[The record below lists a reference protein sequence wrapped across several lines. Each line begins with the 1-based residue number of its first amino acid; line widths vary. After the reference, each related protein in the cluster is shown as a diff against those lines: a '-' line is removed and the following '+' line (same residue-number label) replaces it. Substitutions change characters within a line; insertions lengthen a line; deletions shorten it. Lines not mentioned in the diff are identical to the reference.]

1 MNPLTPVM
9 TNTKPLCKGTFSR
22 WRSPGAALSA
32 CVAVACMGSL
42 PARALDFLNN
52 PSSWSGAT
60 QCPNPSGCVDDI
72 GSGSY
77 DIGGNESSGQY
88 SITSPTATIDTFI
101 SFNYSFEPSD
111 PSLSSA
117 AFSLDGTTYTL
128 LAASQSS
135 ASGPLLLTSGNSF
148 SFRLINSGEQPI
160 LGLSNFSATPVP
172 APLPLLG
179 GAATFGWIRRR
190 RSQLKARQLA
200 R

>member
-1 MNPLTPVM
+1 MNSSKPVVI
-9 TNTKPLCKGTFSR
+9 NIKPLCSGTFSR
-22 WRSPGAALSA
+22 WRSPEVALSA
-32 CVAVACMGSL
+32 CMAVACLGIL
-42 PARALDFLNN
+42 PARAVDFLNN
-52 PSSWSGAT
+52 PSTWTGANP
-60 QCPNPSGCVDDI
+60 CPNSSGCVDDV
-72 GSGSY
+72 GGGSY
-77 DIGGNESSGQY
+77 DIGGNESTGQY
-88 SITSPTATIDTFI
+88 SITSPTAAIDTFI
-101 SFNYSFEPSD
+101 SFNYTFEPSD

-117 AFSLDGTTYTL
+117 AFSLDGTIYTL

-148 SFRLINSGEQPI
+148 SFRLINNGEQPI